1 MARQSQIRRRSPL
14 LAALA
19 TGLVWGSC
27 QWTFAS
33 PSAGVQ
39 HESSTALTRSS
50 GARTAWAT
58 GSLPRDHSSVTTA
71 AAAAAA
77 PNFFSK
83 VFAAGAQGATAAF
96 VAAILSAICEPLV
109 NRLLV
114 KRMTISEALKEMNFK
129 LISNFFL
136 TTFPT
141 NMLKFPVFEIINM
154 AMTFT
159 AFSPGMSGT
168 ISGFLFCTAML
179 PVTNYRFRK
188 SMGWEIKP
196 ALLYQAYVPTVVRDI
211 LYGWARGFVA
221 VALSAV
227 WKPQTFVQE
236 ARLVCGDVCLARL
249 GFVSREAFVFAF
261 VIWAACSLTA
271 RSEKTGW
278 QTESMAGAWGII
290 SSPCN
295 EWRGYTL
302 QPKDKKLSFGEYFK
316 PINYARSTGIGAT
329 IMGISLFVG
338 RLVTPFAE
346 TAFAYLKGHP
356 VAGVAALAILVG
368 GFKLIAGGEEEKE
381 EEK

>member
-1 MARQSQIRRRSPL
+1 MIGTLREQSRDSS
-14 LAALA
+14 AVA
-19 TGLVWGSC
+19 T
-27 QWTFAS
+27 
-33 PSAGVQ
+33 
-39 HESSTALTRSS
+39 
-50 GARTAWAT
+50 
-58 GSLPRDHSSVTTA
+58 

-236 ARLVCGDVCLARL
+236 A
-249 GFVSREAFVFAF
+249 FVFAF
-261 VIWAACSLTA
+261 VIWAAC
-271 RSEKTGW
+271 
-278 QTESMAGAWGII
+278 II

-368 GFKLIAGGEEEKE
+368 GFKLISGGEEEEKT
-381 EEK
+381 EEKATEAAKADD

>member
-1 MARQSQIRRRSPL
+1 MRRRSPL

-58 GSLPRDHSSVTTA
+58 GSLPRDHSSVATA

-141 NMLKFPVFEIINM
+141 N
-154 AMTFT
+154 
-159 AFSPGMSGT
+159 
-168 ISGFLFCTAML
+168 
-179 PVTNYRFRK
+179 
-188 SMGWEIKP
+188 
-196 ALLYQAYVPTVVRDI
+196 
-211 LYGWARGFVA
+211 
-221 VALSAV
+221 
-227 WKPQTFVQE
+227 
-236 ARLVCGDVCLARL
+236 
-249 GFVSREAFVFAF
+249 
-261 VIWAACSLTA
+261 
-271 RSEKTGW
+271 
-278 QTESMAGAWGII
+278 
-290 SSPCN
+290 
-295 EWRGYTL
+295 
-302 QPKDKKLSFGEYFK
+302 
-316 PINYARSTGIGAT
+316 
-329 IMGISLFVG
+329 
-338 RLVTPFAE
+338 
-346 TAFAYLKGHP
+346 
-356 VAGVAALAILVG
+356 
-368 GFKLIAGGEEEKE
+368 
-381 EEK
+381 